1 MDQSREEQGP
11 IDKISRRRFFES
23 GFKLA
28 GLAGLGGL
36 RLSVPANPRTGI
48 SGPTGPSPDPGP
60 TAPSGGV
67 FGGQTHFRQYRSG
80 VDELLDL
87 IEGAGIGWIRDEVY
101 WSEVEKKKGV
111 FEFPPQYD
119 HYLKA
124 ARTRGIQVLL
134 ILDFGNVLYSGAEKG
149 GPPTKTDRQAFARY
163 CGEVVKRY
171 GPLGVRHFE
180 IWNEPNASMFW
191 KPQPDP
197 EDYAKLLEAAYK
209 SCKDADPGSTVL
221 GCSTSGTDIDFIGG
235 VLAAGG
241 GRFMDAISF
250 HPYCQPLPPEQRL
263 LDDIARL
270 KALAP
275 EKPLWITEIGYPT
288 HAGAAGVHEETQ
300 ANYLVRT
307 FLLARSSP
315 AVERVF
321 WYDFQNDGDDR
332 AEGDFN
338 FGVVRRDNTPK
349 PSYGAFKTMT
359 SLVRDLPPAE
369 FRGTGDTYLLTF
381 VREKDRL
388 TAVWR
393 SGGTDSIKVPCS
405 KGLCRIIERDGESR
419 TVEVKESF
427 LEISASEKPR
437 YIVPAG

>member
-1 MDQSREEQGP
+1 M
-11 IDKISRRRFFES
+11 
-23 GFKLA
+23 
-28 GLAGLGGL
+28 AGLGGL
-36 RLSVPANPRTGI
+36 RLSGSAETRVRLNAPA
-48 SGPTGPSPDPGP
+48 GPSPHLGL
-60 TAPSGGV
+60 TVGRGGF
-67 FGGQTHFRQYRSG
+67 FGVQTHFGQYRAG

-87 IEGAGIGWIRDEVY
+87 IKGAGAGWIRDEVY

-111 FEFPPQYD
+111 FDFPPQYD
-119 HYLKA
+119 YYLKA
-124 ARTRGIQVLL
+124 AQARGIQVLL
-134 ILDFGNVLYSGAEKG
+134 ILDFGNALYSGVEKG
-149 GPPTKTDRQAFARY
+149 GPATEVERNSFARY
-163 CGEVVKRY
+163 CGEVIKHY
-171 GPLGVRHFE
+171 GLLGVRHFE
-180 IWNEPNASMFW
+180 VWNEPNASTFW
-191 KPQPDP
+191 KPLPDP

-221 GCSTSGTDIDFIGG
+221 GCSTSGTDLDFIGA

-250 HPYCQPLPPEQRL
+250 HPYCQPSPPEERL
-263 LDDIARL
+263 LDDISRL

-321 WYDFQNDGDDR
+321 WYDFQNDGEDR
-332 AEGDFN
+332 IEAEFN
-338 FGVVRRDNTPK
+338 FGLVRMDKAPK
-349 PSYGAFKTMT
+349 PSYRALKTMT
-359 SLVRDLPPAE
+359 SLVGDLSPAE
-369 FRGTGDTYLLTF
+369 FRSTGDTYLLTF
-381 VREKDRL
+381 EGGKNRL

-393 SGGTDSIKVPCS
+393 TGGAESIKVPCS
-405 KGLCRIIERDGESR
+405 NGLYRIIERDGESR
-419 TVEVKESF
+419 TVEAKNSF

-437 YIVPAG
+437 YIVSPN